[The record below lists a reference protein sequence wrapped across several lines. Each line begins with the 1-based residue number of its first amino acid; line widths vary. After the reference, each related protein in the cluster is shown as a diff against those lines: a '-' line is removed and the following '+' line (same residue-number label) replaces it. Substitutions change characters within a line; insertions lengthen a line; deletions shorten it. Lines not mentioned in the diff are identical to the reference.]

1 MIVYQ
6 KIFQKF
12 HLGIWLLIV
21 LFATFDR
28 KEANTASIKVRA
40 IEKDEPRTKMN
51 QSQNAKCQEEADECF
66 NKFSNDF
73 PQKWKEIESD
83 AKSLMEH
90 YVSG

>member
-28 KEANTASIKVRA
+28 KEANAASIKVNA
-40 IEKDEPRTKMN
+40 IEKSKRN
-51 QSQNAKCQEEADECF
+51 QRQDAKCQEEADESF

-73 PQKWKEIESD
+73 PQKWKEI
-83 AKSLMEH
+83 KSKTNALMEC
-90 YVSG
+90 YVSA